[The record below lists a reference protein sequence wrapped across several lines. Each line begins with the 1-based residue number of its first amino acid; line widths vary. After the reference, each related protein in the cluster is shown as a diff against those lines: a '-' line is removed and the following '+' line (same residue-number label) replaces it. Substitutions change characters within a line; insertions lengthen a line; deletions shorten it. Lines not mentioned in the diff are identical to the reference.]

1 MRVFYTLSRYLV
13 GLILIFSG
21 AIKINDPVGTQI
33 KLEEYFSLFS
43 TDFTS
48 IFEILIPYALMI
60 SVFLCCLE
68 IVIGVALIINYRMK
82 LISKILLGLIV
93 FFTFLTFYSA
103 YFNKVTDCGCFG
115 DAIKLTPWQSF
126 YKDLILLSFS
136 LIIYFLHSKLRYQ
149 DGFFKIKIFE
159 DNVFKNG
166 VIIFISVISL
176 VISYTAI
183 NFLPFIDFRP
193 YKVGNYIPD
202 LMQPSEELKYSYIME
217 KNGRNYEFDNYPN
230 DESFT
235 FKEIKLLNP
244 EAEPKISD
252 YSLWNEDG
260 DFTNES
266 FLGNK
271 LFIVIHDVNKLG
283 IDRRKINEF
292 IIKLKKLK
300 SDINFWVEPIVLTS
314 SDSKSLSSF
323 LDKNKISIKSIYG
336 DATVLK
342 TMIRSNPGFL
352 LMRNGTVRGKWHFNK
367 FPDPTEILSG
377 VNITF

>member
-21 AIKINDPVGTQI
+21 VIKINDPVGTQI

-68 IVIGVALIINYRMK
+68 IVIGVALIINYKMR

-176 VISYTAI
+176 IISYTAI

>member
-68 IVIGVALIINYRMK
+68 IVIGVALIINYKMR

-176 VISYTAI
+176 IISYTAI
-183 NFLPFIDFRP
+183 NFLPFVDFRP

-244 EAEPKISD
+244 EAEPKITD

-292 IIKLKKLK
+292 ITKLKKLK

-336 DATVLK
+336 DASVLK

>member
-176 VISYTAI
+176 IISYTAI
-183 NFLPFIDFRP
+183 NFLPFVDFRP

-292 IIKLKKLK
+292 ITKLKKLK

>member
-1 MRVFYTLSRYLV
+1 MRVFYTLLRYLV

-93 FFTFLTFYSA
+93 FLTFLTFYSA

-136 LIIYFLHSKLRYQ
+136 LIIYFLHSKLKYQ

-176 VISYTAI
+176 IISYTAI

-202 LMQPSEELKYSYIME
+202 LMQPSEVLKYSYIME

-244 EAEPKISD
+244 EAEPKITD

>member
-68 IVIGVALIINYRMK
+68 IVIGVALIINYKMR
-82 LISKILLGLIV
+82 LISNILLGLIV

-176 VISYTAI
+176 IISYTTI

-244 EAEPKISD
+244 EAEPKITD

-283 IDRRKINEF
+283 IERRKINEF

-336 DATVLK
+336 DATLLK

>member
-21 AIKINDPVGTQI
+21 VIKINDPVGTQI

-48 IFEILIPYALMI
+48 IFEILIPYSLMI

-68 IVIGVALIINYRMK
+68 IIIGAALIINYRMR

-103 YFNKVTDCGCFG
+103 FFNKVTDCGCFG

-136 LIIYFLHSKLRYQ
+136 LIIYFLQSKLRYQ
-149 DGFFKIKIFE
+149 DGFLKIKIFE
-159 DNVFKNG
+159 DSVFKNG
-166 VIIFISVISL
+166 VIIFVSVISL
-176 VISYTAI
+176 IISYTAI

-202 LMQPSEELKYSYIME
+202 LMEPSEELKYSYIME
-217 KNGRNYEFDNYPN
+217 KNGRKYEFDNYPN

-244 EAEPKISD
+244 EAQPKISD

-271 LFIVIHDVNKLG
+271 LFIVIHDVNELG

-300 SDINFWVEPIVLTS
+300 SDVNFWVEPIVLTS
-314 SDSKSLSSF
+314 SDSKSISSF
-323 LDKNKISIKSIYG
+323 LDKHKISIKSIYG

>member
-1 MRVFYTLSRYLV
+1 LSRYLV

-202 LMQPSEELKYSYIME
+202 LMQPSEVLKYSYIME

-230 DESFT
+230 DKSFT

>member
-1 MRVFYTLSRYLV
+1 MRVFYTFSRYLV

-176 VISYTAI
+176 IISYTAI

-202 LMQPSEELKYSYIME
+202 LMQPSEVLKYSYIME

-292 IIKLKKLK
+292 ITKLKKLK

>member
-1 MRVFYTLSRYLV
+1 MRVVYNLSRYLV

-33 KLEEYFSLFS
+33 KLEEYFGVFS

-48 IFEILIPYALMI
+48 IFEILIPYTLII

-68 IVIGVALIINYRMK
+68 IIIGVALIINYRMK
-82 LISKILLGLIV
+82 LISKITLALII

-126 YKDLILLSFS
+126 YKDLLLLFFS
-136 LIIYFLHSKLRYQ
+136 LIIYFLQTKLRDHY
-149 DGFFKIKIFE
+149 GFFNFKMF

-166 VIIFISVISL
+166 VIIFISFISL
-176 VISYTAI
+176 IISYTAI

-202 LMQPSEELKYSYIME
+202 LMEPSEELKYSYIME
-217 KNGRNYEFDNYPN
+217 KNGRSYEFDNYPN
-230 DESFT
+230 DESFI

-271 LFIVIHDVNKLG
+271 LFIIIHDVNKIG
-283 IDRRKINEF
+283 IDIRKINEF
-292 IIKLKKLK
+292 IVKLKKLK
-300 SDINFWVEPIVLTS
+300 SDINFWVEPIILTS
-314 SDSKSLSSF
+314 SDSKSLTSF
-323 LDKNKISIKSIYG
+323 LNKHKISIKSIYG

>member
-176 VISYTAI
+176 IISYTAI

-202 LMQPSEELKYSYIME
+202 LMQPSEVLKYSYIME

>member
-176 VISYTAI
+176 IISYTAI

-336 DATVLK
+336 DASVLK

>member
-1 MRVFYTLSRYLV
+1 VRVFYTLSRYLV

-21 AIKINDPVGTQI
+21 VIKINDPVGTQI

-68 IVIGVALIINYRMK
+68 IVIGVALIINYKMR

-176 VISYTAI
+176 IISYTAI

>member
-202 LMQPSEELKYSYIME
+202 LMQPSEVLKYSYIME

-292 IIKLKKLK
+292 ITKLKKLK

>member
-1 MRVFYTLSRYLV
+1 MRVFYTLLRYLV

-183 NFLPFIDFRP
+183 NFLPFVDFRP

-244 EAEPKISD
+244 EAEPKITD

-292 IIKLKKLK
+292 ITKLKKLK

>member
-68 IVIGVALIINYRMK
+68 IVIGVALIINYRMR

-103 YFNKVTDCGCFG
+103 FFNKVTDCGCFG

-166 VIIFISVISL
+166 VIIFTSVISL

-202 LMQPSEELKYSYIME
+202 LMQPSEVLKYSYIME

-244 EAEPKISD
+244 EAQPKISD

-314 SDSKSLSSF
+314 SDSKSISSF
-323 LDKNKISIKSIYG
+323 LDKHKISIKSIYG

>member
-1 MRVFYTLSRYLV
+1 VRVFYTLSRYLV

-21 AIKINDPVGTQI
+21 VIKINDPVGTQI

-176 VISYTAI
+176 IISYTAI
-183 NFLPFIDFRP
+183 NFLPFVDFRP

-235 FKEIKLLNP
+235 FKKIKLLNP

-292 IIKLKKLK
+292 ITKLKKLK

-336 DATVLK
+336 DASVLK

>member
-21 AIKINDPVGTQI
+21 VIKINDPVGTQI

-68 IVIGVALIINYRMK
+68 IVIGVALIINYKMR

-176 VISYTAI
+176 IISYTAI
-183 NFLPFIDFRP
+183 NFLPFVDFRP

>member
-21 AIKINDPVGTQI
+21 VIKINDPVGTQI

-235 FKEIKLLNP
+235 FKKIKLLNP

-292 IIKLKKLK
+292 ITKLKKLK

>member
-68 IVIGVALIINYRMK
+68 IVIGVALIINYKMR

-176 VISYTAI
+176 IISYTAI

-292 IIKLKKLK
+292 ITKLKKLK

>member
-1 MRVFYTLSRYLV
+1 VRVFYTLSRYLV

-93 FFTFLTFYSA
+93 FLTFLTFYSA

-176 VISYTAI
+176 IISYTAI
-183 NFLPFIDFRP
+183 NFLPFVDFRP

-244 EAEPKISD
+244 EAEPKITD

-336 DATVLK
+336 DASVLK

>member
-68 IVIGVALIINYRMK
+68 IVIGVALIINYRMRV
-82 LISKILLGLIV
+82 ISKILLGLIV

-176 VISYTAI
+176 IISYTAI

>member
-1 MRVFYTLSRYLV
+1 VRVFYTLSRYLV

-244 EAEPKISD
+244 EAEPKITD

-336 DATVLK
+336 DASVLK

>member
-21 AIKINDPVGTQI
+21 VIKINDPVGTQI

-93 FFTFLTFYSA
+93 FLTFLTFYSA

-176 VISYTAI
+176 IISYTAI
-183 NFLPFIDFRP
+183 NFLPFVDFRP

-235 FKEIKLLNP
+235 FKKIKLLNP

-292 IIKLKKLK
+292 ITKLKKLK

>member
-68 IVIGVALIINYRMK
+68 IVIGVALIINYKMR

-176 VISYTAI
+176 IISYTAI

-202 LMQPSEELKYSYIME
+202 LMQPSEVLKYSYIME

-244 EAEPKISD
+244 EAEPKITD

-292 IIKLKKLK
+292 ITKLKKLK

-336 DATVLK
+336 DASVLK

>member
-21 AIKINDPVGTQI
+21 VIKINDPVGTQI

-68 IVIGVALIINYRMK
+68 IVIGVALIINYKMR

-176 VISYTAI
+176 IISYTAI

-244 EAEPKISD
+244 EAEPKITD

-292 IIKLKKLK
+292 ITKLKKLK

-336 DATVLK
+336 DASVLK

>member
-176 VISYTAI
+176 IISYTAI

>member
-176 VISYTAI
+176 IISYTAI

-244 EAEPKISD
+244 EAEPKITD

-336 DATVLK
+336 DASVLK

>member
-1 MRVFYTLSRYLV
+1 VRVFYTLSRYLV

-176 VISYTAI
+176 IISYTAI
-183 NFLPFIDFRP
+183 NFLPFVDFRP

-244 EAEPKISD
+244 EAEPKITD

>member
-21 AIKINDPVGTQI
+21 VIKINDPVGTQI

-176 VISYTAI
+176 IISYTAI

-292 IIKLKKLK
+292 ITKLKKLK

-336 DATVLK
+336 DASVLK

>member
-21 AIKINDPVGTQI
+21 VIKINDPVGTQI

-68 IVIGVALIINYRMK
+68 IVIGVALIINYKMR

-176 VISYTAI
+176 IISYTAI
-183 NFLPFIDFRP
+183 NFLPFVDFRP

-230 DESFT
+230 DKSFT

-292 IIKLKKLK
+292 ITKLKKLK

>member
-1 MRVFYTLSRYLV
+1 MRVVYNLSRYLV

-33 KLEEYFSLFS
+33 KLEEYFGVFS

-48 IFEILIPYALMI
+48 IFEILIPYTLII

-68 IVIGVALIINYRMK
+68 IIIGVALIINYRIK
-82 LISKILLGLIV
+82 LISKITLALII

-126 YKDLILLSFS
+126 YKDLLLLFFS
-136 LIIYFLHSKLRYQ
+136 LIIYFLQTKLRHHY
-149 DGFFKIKIFE
+149 GFFNFKMF

-166 VIIFISVISL
+166 VIIFISFISL
-176 VISYTAI
+176 IISYTAI

-202 LMQPSEELKYSYIME
+202 LMEPSEELKYSYIME
-217 KNGRNYEFDNYPN
+217 KNGRSYEFYIYPN

-244 EAEPKISD
+244 EAVPKISD

-271 LFIVIHDVNKLG
+271 LFIIIHDVNKIG
-283 IDRRKINEF
+283 IDIRKINEF
-292 IIKLKKLK
+292 IVKLKKLK
-300 SDINFWVEPIVLTS
+300 SDINFWVEPIILTS
-314 SDSKSLSSF
+314 SDSKSLNSF
-323 LDKNKISIKSIYG
+323 LNKHKISIKSIYG

-367 FPDPTEILSG
+367 FPNPTEILSG

>member
-1 MRVFYTLSRYLV
+1 VRVFYTLSRYLV

-21 AIKINDPVGTQI
+21 VIKINDPVGTQI

-235 FKEIKLLNP
+235 FKKIKLLNP

-292 IIKLKKLK
+292 ITKLKKLK

>member
-21 AIKINDPVGTQI
+21 VIKINDPVGTQI

-68 IVIGVALIINYRMK
+68 IVIGVALIINYKMR

-166 VIIFISVISL
+166 VIIFTSVISL

-244 EAEPKISD
+244 EAEPKITD

-292 IIKLKKLK
+292 ITKLKKLK

>member
-176 VISYTAI
+176 IISYTAI
-183 NFLPFIDFRP
+183 NFLPFVDFRP

-336 DATVLK
+336 DASVLK

>member
-21 AIKINDPVGTQI
+21 VIKINDPVGTQI

-176 VISYTAI
+176 IISYTAI

-244 EAEPKISD
+244 EAEPKITD

-292 IIKLKKLK
+292 ITKLKKLK

-336 DATVLK
+336 DASVLK

>member
-21 AIKINDPVGTQI
+21 VIKINDPVGTQI

-176 VISYTAI
+176 VISYTTI

-292 IIKLKKLK
+292 ITKLKKLK

-336 DATVLK
+336 DASVLK

>member
-21 AIKINDPVGTQI
+21 VIKINDPVGTQI

-176 VISYTAI
+176 IISYTAI

-202 LMQPSEELKYSYIME
+202 LMQPSEVLKYSYIME

-271 LFIVIHDVNKLG
+271 LFIVIHDINKLG
-283 IDRRKINEF
+283 IDKRKINEF
-292 IIKLKKLK
+292 VVKLKKLK

>member
-68 IVIGVALIINYRMK
+68 IIIGAALIINYRMR

-103 YFNKVTDCGCFG
+103 FFNKVTDCGCFG

-176 VISYTAI
+176 IISYTAI

-202 LMQPSEELKYSYIME
+202 LMEPSEELKYSYIME

-244 EAEPKISD
+244 EAQPKISD

-271 LFIVIHDVNKLG
+271 LFIVIHDVNELG

-300 SDINFWVEPIVLTS
+300 SDVNFWVEPIVLTS

>member
-1 MRVFYTLSRYLV
+1 VRVFYTLSRYLV

-21 AIKINDPVGTQI
+21 VIKINDPVGTQI

-68 IVIGVALIINYRMK
+68 IVIGVALIINYKMR

-176 VISYTAI
+176 IISYTAI
-183 NFLPFIDFRP
+183 NFLPFVDFRP

-244 EAEPKISD
+244 EAEPKITD

>member
-68 IVIGVALIINYRMK
+68 IVIGVALIINYRMRV
-82 LISKILLGLIV
+82 ISKILLGLIV

-166 VIIFISVISL
+166 VIIFTSVISL

-202 LMQPSEELKYSYIME
+202 LMQPSEVLKYSYIME

-292 IIKLKKLK
+292 ITKLKKLK